1 MTRQDPMTITLQ
13 VFVPVF
19 LYPILSPI
27 VLSSAE
33 LSVTGI
39 MKAELTAATEALK
52 KALHSAIDDPNFNRS
67 HLSEL
72 WRHYNG
78 LQTITEA
85 CADDVPQIEFPSSPI
100 YLNDNY
106 DFQNIDTGIAG
117 GEGSDGITFSAYGN
131 QAAQPVDLGGVI
143 GGQDV
148 ITFS

>member
-1 MTRQDPMTITLQ
+1 
-13 VFVPVF
+13 
-19 LYPILSPI
+19 
-27 VLSSAE
+27 
-33 LSVTGI
+33 

-78 LQTITEA
+78 LQTITEQ

-106 DFQNIDTGIAG
+106 DFQNIESSDTISFSG
-117 GEGSDGITFSAYGN
+117 DTF
-131 QAAQPVDLGGVI
+131 AAQPVDLGGVI

>member
-1 MTRQDPMTITLQ
+1 
-13 VFVPVF
+13 
-19 LYPILSPI
+19 
-27 VLSSAE
+27 
-33 LSVTGI
+33 

-52 KALHSAIDDPNFNRS
+52 KALHSAIDDPNFNRN

-106 DFQNIDTGIAG
+106 DFQNSPAYTASADGDTISFSG
-117 GEGSDGITFSAYGN
+117 DTF
-131 QAAQPVDLGGVI
+131 AAQPVDLGGVI

>member
-1 MTRQDPMTITLQ
+1 MIITLQ
-13 VFVPVF
+13 VFVPAF

-78 LQTITEA
+78 LQTITEQ
-85 CADDVPQIEFPSSPI
+85 CAEDVPQIEFPSSPI

-106 DFQNIDTGIAG
+106 DYQNIEINTGLTG

-131 QAAQPVDLGGVI
+131 QAAQPVDMGGVI

-148 ITFS
+148 ISFS

>member
-1 MTRQDPMTITLQ
+1 
-13 VFVPVF
+13 
-19 LYPILSPI
+19 
-27 VLSSAE
+27 
-33 LSVTGI
+33 

-78 LQTITEA
+78 LQTITEQ
-85 CADDVPQIEFPSSPI
+85 CAEDVPQIEFPSSPI

-117 GEGSDGITFSAYGN
+117 AAGADTITFSGDTF
-131 QAAQPVDLGGVI
+131 AAQPVDLGGVI

>member
-1 MTRQDPMTITLQ
+1 MTITLQ
-13 VFVPVF
+13 LFVPVF
-19 LYPILSPI
+19 LLLILSPI

-52 KALHSAIDDPNFNRS
+52 QALHSAIDDPNFNRS

-78 LQTITEA
+78 LQTITEQ
-85 CADDVPQIEFPSSPI
+85 CADDVPQIEFPSSTI

-106 DFQNIDTGIAG
+106 DFQNIDTGIVG
-117 GEGSDGITFSAYGN
+117 GEGSDHISFSGDTF
-131 QAAQPVDLGGVI
+131 AAQPVDLGGVI

>member
-1 MTRQDPMTITLQ
+1 MTITLQ
-13 VFVPVF
+13 VFVPAF
-19 LYPILSPI
+19 LFRILSPI

-78 LQTITEA
+78 LQTITEQ
-85 CADDVPQIEFPSSPI
+85 CAEDVPQIEFPSSPI

-117 GEGSDGITFSAYGN
+117 AAGADTITFSGDTF
-131 QAAQPVDLGGVI
+131 AAQPVDLGGVI

>member
-1 MTRQDPMTITLQ
+1 MTITLQ
-13 VFVPVF
+13 LFVPVF
-19 LYPILSPI
+19 LLLILSPI

-52 KALHSAIDDPNFNRS
+52 QALHSAIDDPNFNRS

-78 LQTITEA
+78 LQTITEQ
-85 CADDVPQIEFPSSPI
+85 CPDDVPQIEFPSSPI

-106 DFQNIDTGIAG
+106 DFQNIESSDTISFSG
-117 GEGSDGITFSAYGN
+117 DTF
-131 QAAQPVDLGGVI
+131 AAQPVDLGGVI

>member
-1 MTRQDPMTITLQ
+1 MTITLQ

-19 LYPILSPI
+19 SFLILSPI

-33 LSVTGI
+33 LSVIGI

-52 KALHSAIDDPNFNRS
+52 KALHSAIDDPKFNRS

-85 CADDVPQIEFPSSPI
+85 CVDDVPQVEFPSSPSPV

-106 DFQNIDTGIAG
+106 DFFNTAN
-117 GEGSDGITFSAYGN
+117 GN
-131 QAAQPVDLGGVI
+131 QTYAAGPVDMGGVV

-148 ITFS
+148 ITFT

>member
-1 MTRQDPMTITLQ
+1 
-13 VFVPVF
+13 
-19 LYPILSPI
+19 
-27 VLSSAE
+27 
-33 LSVTGI
+33 

-52 KALHSAIDDPNFNRS
+52 KALHSAIDDPKFNRN

-100 YLNDNY
+100 YLNDNFDY
-106 DFQNIDTGIAG
+106 QNIDTPIAG
-117 GEGSDGITFSAYGN
+117 GEGSDVISFSGAEFGAG
-131 QAAQPVDLGGVI
+131 AAGPVNLDFDA
-143 GGQDV
+143 GQDV